1 MAIKCKAKSRSKKP
15 VAAGP
20 KPAYVA
26 VKTPLIRRR
35 GFWIGLA
42 AVVAVASLAGIAYG
56 FAKEQ
61 TRSRD
66 EELAKRL
73 RTAATRYQA
82 EVDPILAGIGQP
94 SPPSSFTAMSSLTTA
109 LGDLQKGTSK
119 PTDAATAAAAA
130 AKQAKTAYAALGAI
144 DVTNI
149 IVNRGFDQGF
159 VLYMIDSQK
168 QMVAGLKLF
177 EQSANL
183 LAQASGLDGDARA
196 QLLGSTSGVLALA
209 DSTFKDGYSDYIQ
222 AQSEAG
228 TFQPSSVLPGATGAV
243 IPGGTGGTGS

>member
-1 MAIKCKAKSRSKKP
+1 MAIKGKTKSRGKKT

-42 AVVAVASLAGIAYG
+42 AVVAVASIAGITYG
-56 FAKEQ
+56 IAKEQ

-73 RTAATRYQA
+73 RTAVTSYGSQ
-82 EVDPILAGIGQP
+82 VDPILAGVGQP
-94 SPPSSFTAMSSLTTA
+94 SPPSSFTAMPSLATA
-109 LGDLQKGTSK
+109 LGDLQKGTGK
-119 PTDAATAAAAA
+119 PATVADAASAA
-130 AKQAKTAYAALGAI
+130 AKQAKTAYDALDAV
-144 DVTNI
+144 DVTAI
-149 IVNRGFDQGF
+149 IVNKGFDQGF
-159 VLYMIDSQK
+159 ALYMINSQK

-177 EQSANL
+177 EQAANL
-183 LAQASGLDGDARA
+183 LTQASGLQGDQQT
-196 QLLGSTSGVLALA
+196 QLLDSTSGVLALA
-209 DSTFKDGYSDYIQ
+209 NSTFNDGYSDYVQ

-228 TFQPSSVLPGATGAV
+228 TFQPSSVVPGATGA
-243 IPGGTGGTGS
+243 GS